1 MKYLKTFAQLN
12 EELQQLHNYDAISFM
27 HEHVSNAIKTYFDQ
41 NIKGKKKYF
50 SPLSAE
56 SRKGLIEVATN
67 SLLNSIL
74 EYYGIENNPENV
86 KKILS
91 LFKFKCLN
99 IRDDRFRTALDYMD
113 VLNIGGYS
121 RTSNVF
127 IIDVS
132 GTSINT
138 TTDNYHD
145 PKTGGTKLNN
155 LIIDIDEAAGYQ
167 SGLYGFFFEN
177 LKVNL
182 EFLIKKIEEKFPEE
196 KADKLA
202 LLLPYKKSK
211 IETDDKLVQNINDWQ
226 FTFETIKKLLYEF
239 AYNPDNVTE
248 EQMKDFSGI
257 FIDEC
262 VDLLEEI
269 VKNHDYSTEIVFGT
283 RSYENSYKL
292 TNLDE
297 SRITDQQY
305 MKEYMFD
312 LRNLLVTYFNDNGSL
327 KRNTPFFEEMHEY
340 INNSNL
346 KGDSIIKF
354 KDLLALFVN
363 WIPSGPYKYPF
374 TRKIPNFIVK

>member
-1 MKYLKTFAQLN
+1 MRYLKTFAQLN
-12 EELQQLHNYDAISFM
+12 EELQQLHNYDAISFI
-27 HEHVSNAIKTYFDQ
+27 HEHVSKAIKTYFDQ
-41 NIKGKKKYF
+41 NITTKNQHVT
-50 SPLSAE
+50 PPSAE
-56 SRKGLIEVATN
+56 SKKGLIEVATN
-67 SLLNSIL
+67 SLLNSVL

-99 IRDDRFRTALDYMD
+99 IRDGNFRNFSDYFKTS
-113 VLNIGGYS
+113 NIG

-138 TTDNYHD
+138 TKDNYYD
-145 PKTGGTKLNN
+145 PKTGGAKLNN
-155 LIIDIDEAAGYQ
+155 LIINIDDASFG
-167 SGLYGFFFEN
+167 SSDLYGFFFEN
-177 LKVNL
+177 LKANL
-182 EFLIKKIEEKFPEE
+182 KILIKKIEEKFPEE

-211 IETDDKLVQNINDWQ
+211 IETEDKLVQNINDWQ

-292 TNLDE
+292 MTLNKNK
-297 SRITDQQY
+297 ITDRQY

-312 LRNLLVTYFNDNGSL
+312 LRNLLVTYFNDNDSL
-327 KRNTPFFEEMHEY
+327 KRTIPFFEEINKY

-346 KGDSIIKF
+346 KGDSIRKF

>member
-1 MKYLKTFAQLN
+1 MRYLKTFSQLN
-12 EELQQLHNYDAISFM
+12 EELQQLHNYDAISFI
-27 HEHVSNAIKTYFDQ
+27 HEHVSKAIKTYFDQ
-41 NIKGKKKYF
+41 NITTKNQHVT
-50 SPLSAE
+50 PPSAE
-56 SRKGLIEVATN
+56 SKKGLIEVATN

-99 IRDDRFRTALDYMD
+99 KRDVKFRTFSDY
-113 VLNIGGYS
+113 
-121 RTSNVF
+121 F
-127 IIDVS
+127 IIDVI

-138 TTDNYHD
+138 TKDNYYD
-145 PKTGGTKLNN
+145 PKTGGAKLNN
-155 LIIDIDEAAGYQ
+155 LIIDIDRA
-167 SGLYGFFFEN
+167 SIRSSDLDGFFFEN

-226 FTFETIKKLLYEF
+226 FTFETIKKLLDRFYF
-239 AYNPDNVTE
+239 DNLTE
-248 EQMKDFSGI
+248 EQKRDFSGI

-327 KRNTPFFEEMHEY
+327 KRNTPFFEEIHEY

>member
-1 MKYLKTFAQLN
+1 MRYLKTFAQLN

-41 NIKGKKKYF
+41 NIKGKKKH
-50 SPLSAE
+50 SNPPSAE

-138 TTDNYHD
+138 TKDNYYD
-145 PKTGGTKLNN
+145 PKTDGAKLNN
-155 LIIDIDEAAGYQ
+155 LIIDIDEAAGSQ
-167 SGLYGFFFEN
+167 RGLYGFFFEN
-177 LKVNL
+177 LKANL
-182 EFLIKKIEEKFPEE
+182 EILIKKIEEKFPEE

-211 IETDDKLVQNINDWQ
+211 IETEDKLVQNINDWQ

-292 TNLDE
+292 TTLDE

-327 KRNTPFFEEMHEY
+327 KRTIPFFEEINKY